1 MERLTPLS
9 AAFLQAE
16 DEDPTTSMAIASTA
30 VLEGPPPPQEDFVA
44 HLAGRVPL
52 VPRFRQV
59 VLPVPF
65 DLGAP
70 VWADAPE
77 TDLAWH
83 CRRTAL
89 PAPGGPAELHR
100 LVARVMSQRM
110 DRSRPLWE
118 YWVVEGLQGGR
129 WAVIT
134 KLHHCV
140 VDGVSGTSLYSVVYD
155 AGPEPGPPTPDHWQ
169 PRPRPGRAGLLAG
182 AARDAALTPVAVGR
196 ATLPLL
202 RHPVGLGKRVAR
214 TARGSLALL
223 GAVTPAAPSSL
234 RGAMGRQR
242 RYASTVVPLAE
253 VREVREAL
261 GGSLNDVALAA
272 ISGGLR
278 ALLISRG
285 EEPHARAVR
294 SLVPVS
300 LRQPGEE
307 SLLDNRVSLLLP
319 FLPVDVADPVERLE
333 TVHRRIRE
341 AAASGEPSAGAD
353 LTAIYEH
360 EPFLPIALGVRA
372 AFHLP
377 QLHLVT
383 VTTNV
388 PGPREPVW
396 MLGRRCRSILPYV
409 PIADRVRVG
418 VSIFSYAGEL
428 AFGVT
433 GDFDTAP
440 DVDTLA
446 DGIRESVEELR
457 AAARDRAGR
466 TARGKASGEAGG
478 RTCRTAAG
486 TGGGPVRG
494 GRRRGGG

>member
-1 MERLTPLS
+1 MPPAPHRGHRTGRYGGRVERLTPLS

-44 HLAGRVPL
+44 HVAGRVPL
-52 VPRFRQV
+52 VPRYRQV
-59 VLPVPF
+59 VMTVPF

-77 TDLAWH
+77 TDLEWH

-100 LVARVMSQRM
+100 LIGRVMSQRM

-118 YWVVEGLQGGR
+118 YWVVEGLEGGR
-129 WAVIT
+129 WAVIQ
-134 KLHHCV
+134 KVHHCV
-140 VDGVSGTSLYSVVYD
+140 VDGVSGTSLYQVVYD
-155 AGPEPGPPTPDHWQ
+155 PGPDPRPPAPDTWQ
-169 PRPRPGRAGLLAG
+169 PQPRPGRVGLLAG
-182 AARDAALTPVAVGR
+182 AARDAALTPVTVGR
-196 ATLPLL
+196 AAMPQL
-202 RHPVGLGKRVAR
+202 RHPVDLGKRVAR

-223 GAVTPAAPSSL
+223 GGVTPTAPSSL
-234 RGAMGRQR
+234 RGAIGPQR
-242 RYASTVVPLAE
+242 RYSSTVVPLSA
-253 VREVREAL
+253 VREVKEAL
-261 GGSLNDVALAA
+261 GGSVNDVALAA

-278 ALLISRG
+278 ALLLSRG
-285 EEPHARAVR
+285 EDPHPRAVR

-300 LRQPGEE
+300 LRKPGEE

-319 FLPVDVADPVERLE
+319 FLPVDVADPEERLE

-341 AAASGEPSAGAD
+341 AAASGEPAAGAD
-353 LTAIYEH
+353 FTAMSEH

-396 MLGRRCRSILPYV
+396 MLGRRCLSIVPYV

-418 VSIFSYAGEL
+418 VSIFSYAGDL

-446 DGIRESVEELR
+446 DGIRESVEEL
-457 AAARDRAGR
+457 GR
-466 TARGKASGEAGG
+466 TARERSGSGSGRDGG
-478 RTCRTAAG
+478 R
-486 TGGGPVRG
+486 
-494 GRRRGGG
+494 